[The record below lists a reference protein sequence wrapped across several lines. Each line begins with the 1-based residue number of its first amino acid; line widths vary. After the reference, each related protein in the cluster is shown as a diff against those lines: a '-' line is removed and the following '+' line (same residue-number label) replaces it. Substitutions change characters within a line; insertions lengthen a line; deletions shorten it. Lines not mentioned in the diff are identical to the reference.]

1 MTEHCSIIDSHAHL
15 DFDVFDAQRAQLFQ
29 QMAQEGVNNLVLPG
43 VSSLHWEKQLKV
55 AIDYH
60 CPFALGLHPWYLTP
74 ENSVNDVDAL
84 KRLLEKNKLNT
95 RLVALGECGLDKR
108 CQTDWQLQLK
118 VFHQQIALAKDYDL
132 PLMLHAVKSDGE
144 MLPILKSIKHQ
155 KTGVIHGFSGA
166 PEVAKAYF
174 ALGYKLGIG
183 PLLLN
188 SNAKKL
194 RKTVHELPLN
204 AFVIETDMS
213 REASKKTPLS
223 TNIAHI
229 LHSIINEMAKIHKK
243 SPVLISKQIYANTC
257 KLYNI

>member
-1 MTEHCSIIDSHAHL
+1 MIEDCSIIDSHAHL
-15 DFDVFDAQRAQLFQ
+15 DFDVFDAHRAKLFH
-29 QMAQEGVNNLVLPG
+29 QMRQEGVNTLVLPG

-55 AIDYH
+55 ATEYH
-60 CPFALGLHPWYLTP
+60 CPFALGLHPWYLTA
-74 ENSVNDVDAL
+74 ENSENDVGAL
-84 KRLLEKNKLNT
+84 KGLLEAHKLNL

-108 CQTDWQLQLK
+108 CQTDWQLQLR
-118 VFHQQIALAKDYDL
+118 VFHQQIALAKEYDL
-132 PLMLHAVKSDGE
+132 PLMLHSVKSDGE
-144 MLPILKSIKHQ
+144 MLAILRSVRHQ

-174 ALGYKLGIG
+174 ALDYKLGIG

-194 RKTVHELPLN
+194 RKTVQELPLN

-213 REASKKTPLS
+213 REASKKTPFS

-229 LHSIINEMAKIHKK
+229 LHSIIDEMAKIHKK
-243 SPVLISKQIYANTC
+243 SPVLISKQLRINTC
-257 KLYNI
+257 ELYNI

>member
-1 MTEHCSIIDSHAHL
+1 MSKHYSLIDSHIHL
-15 DFDVFDAQRAQLFQ
+15 DFDVFDEHRAQLFQ
-29 QMAQEGVNNLVLPG
+29 QMHQEGLSNIVIAG

-55 AIDYH
+55 ANDYH
-60 CPFALGLHPWYLTP
+60 CFFALGLHPWYLTF
-74 ENSVNDVDAL
+74 ENSVSDLEAL
-84 KRLLEKNKLNT
+84 EQLLDRNKLNN

-108 CQTDWQLQLK
+108 CQTDWQLQLR

-132 PLMLHAVKSDGE
+132 PLMLHSVKSDGE
-144 MLPILKSIKHQ
+144 MLSILKSVKHQ
-155 KTGVIHGFSGA
+155 NTGVIHGFSGA

-204 AFVIETDMS
+204 AFVIETDLS
-213 REASKKTPLS
+213 QEASIKLPYS

-229 LHSIINEMAKIHKK
+229 LHSIIIEMAKIHKK
-243 SPVLISKQIYANTC
+243 SPVLISKQIYRNTC